1 MPVDRSAFIT
11 SQPLPNVAFD
21 YFLEENTFIAR
32 DAFTILPVPKGTTKV
47 SQIDASKLR
56 PIDDSKGTNSEPN
69 LVDEQLFEREI
80 KLEEKKLGRDINPR
94 DVRDA
99 DLPTLLDETRVTKMV
114 TQMLLMNMEIR
125 AANLVLTSGNYA
137 TANTSA
143 LASGSKWNEA
153 GGDPESDLITINEAL
168 RNGCGRSANALIL
181 DTLTL
186 DKLRLSPTWRSRTQY
201 TNAGP
206 IPLDLIKAYFGIDYL
221 FTGKARY
228 DNAVMGAARSMATVW
243 GDDAVFFNFDPS
255 TSLESQN
262 AFRIYMATPGFDV
275 SVLIDEKRRGSA
287 GPMRRVQVGAEYV
300 CEKGMV
306 ESSSSSKFVSS
317 YLLRDVVA

>member
-1 MPVDRSAFIT
+1 MPVDRSGFVT
-11 SQPLPNVAFD
+11 SQPLSNVAFD
-21 YFLEENTFIAR
+21 YFLEADAFIGR
-32 DAFTILPVPKGTTKV
+32 DAFTVLPVPKGTTKV

-143 LASGSKWNEA
+143 LASGSKWNEV

-168 RNGCGRSANALIL
+168 RNGCGRSANALII

-186 DKLRLSPTWRSRTQY
+186 DKLRLSPVWRSRTQY

-206 IPLDLIKAYFGIDYL
+206 IPIDLIKTYFGISDL
-221 FTGKARY
+221 FIGKARY
-228 DNAVMGAARSMATVW
+228 DNSIMGATRSMATVW
-243 GDDAVFFNFDPS
+243 GDDAVFFYFDPS

-262 AFRIYMATPGFDV
+262 AFRIYMAQPGFDT
-275 SVLIDEKRRGSA
+275 SVLVDEKRRGSA

>member
-11 SQPLPNVAFD
+11 SQPLQNVAFD
-21 YFLEENTFIAR
+21 YFLDETMFIAR

-56 PIDDSKGTNSEPN
+56 PIDDSKGTNAEPN

-99 DLPTLLDETRVTKMV
+99 DLPMLLDETRVTKVV

-125 AANLVLTSGNYA
+125 AAALALTSGNYA
-137 TANTSA
+137 SANTSA
-143 LASGSKWNEA
+143 LSSGSKWNET
-153 GGDPESDLITINEAL
+153 GGDPEYDLITVNEAL
-168 RNGCGRSANALIL
+168 RNGCGRSANALII

-186 DKLRLSPTWRSRTQY
+186 DKLRLSPVWRSRTQF
-201 TNAGP
+201 TDPGP
-206 IPLDLIKAYFGIDYL
+206 IPLGLIKAYFGISNL
-221 FTGKARY
+221 FVGSARY
-228 DNAVMGAARSMATVW
+228 DNAIMGATRSMATVW
-243 GDDAVFFNFDPS
+243 GDDAVFFHFDPS

-262 AFRIYMATPGFDV
+262 AFRIYMANQGFDV
-275 SVLIDEKRRGSA
+275 SVLVDEKRRGSA

-306 ESSSSSKFVSS
+306 ESSSSSKFVSA